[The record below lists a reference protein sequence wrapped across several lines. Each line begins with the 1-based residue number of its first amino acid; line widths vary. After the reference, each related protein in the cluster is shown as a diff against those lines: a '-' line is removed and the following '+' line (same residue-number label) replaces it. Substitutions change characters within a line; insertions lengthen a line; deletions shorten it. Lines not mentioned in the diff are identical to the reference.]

1 MGFARVVGGIIA
13 GLGLLWGAVSVL
25 YVYREGG
32 ISSAGASWSDLIG
45 SVVLATGAIAFGLW
59 LSGGARS
66 AWRNLRSAMKLRHSL
81 VESAAWVILAVTVA
95 SLGVV
100 LVLALAGV
108 SERALWSF
116 GVVAIVGWGLVLLF
130 LVLLLIQHA
139 GVWCAAKWRGRRE
152 GRRPRSQGLPAP

>member
-1 MGFARVVGGIIA
+1 MGFARVVGAIIA
-13 GLGLLWGAVSVL
+13 GLGLFWAVVGVL
-25 YVYREGG
+25 YVCGEGG
-32 ISSAGASWSDLIG
+32 LSSVGASWYDFIGGLI
-45 SVVLATGAIAFGLW
+45 LATGAIAFGLW

-66 AWRNLRSAMKLRHSL
+66 AWRNLCSAMQRRHSF
-81 VESAAWVILAVTVA
+81 VESAAWVILAATVA

-100 LVLALAGV
+100 VVLALAGF

-139 GVWCAAKWRGRRE
+139 VVWCAAKWRGRRE